1 MIFLDFYTEI
11 TENET
16 MNGFLQ
22 RVLEEMDFL
31 QVSKAELSRAIE
43 VPDPTVRS
51 WFKKDSIPAADTA
64 LKIAD
69 FLNVSLEYLVTG
81 KKDES
86 KKSKT
91 ELSDFEKNLL
101 KESADL
107 LPEDKVELMSYI
119 EMKKNLYRALRGDN
133 GKIAI
138 VKDC

>member
-11 TENET
+11 TENEI

-51 WFKKDSIPAADTA
+51 WFTKDSIPAADTA
-64 LKIAD
+64 LRIAD

>member
-1 MIFLDFYTEI
+1 MKDFLK
-11 TENET
+11 
-16 MNGFLQ
+16 
-22 RVLEEMDFL
+22 RVLEELDFL
-31 QVSKAELSRAIE
+31 STSKADLARFLNVRKS
-43 VPDPTVRS
+43 TVYS
-51 WFKKDSIPAADTA
+51 WFERDTIPAADTA

-101 KESADL
+101 REAAGL

>member
-1 MIFLDFYTEI
+1 
-11 TENET
+11 

-51 WFKKDSIPAADTA
+51 WFTKDSIPAADTA
-64 LKIAD
+64 LRIAD

-91 ELSDFEKNLL
+91 ELSDFEQNLL
-101 KESADL
+101 KESAGL
-107 LPEDKVELMSYI
+107 LPEDKAELMAYI
-119 EMKKNLYRALRGDN
+119 DMKKKMYRALRGDN

>member
-1 MIFLDFYTEI
+1 MNDFLK
-11 TENET
+11 
-16 MNGFLQ
+16 
-22 RVLEEMDFL
+22 RVLEELDFL
-31 QVSKAELSRAIE
+31 NASKADIARFLNVRKS
-43 VPDPTVRS
+43 TVYS
-51 WFKKDSIPAADTA
+51 WFERDTIPAADTA

-81 KKDES
+81 EKDES
-86 KKSKT
+86 KKSKV

-107 LPEDKVELMSYI
+107 LPEDKVELMAYI
-119 EMKKNLYRALRGDN
+119 DMKKKMYRALRGDN

>member
-1 MIFLDFYTEI
+1 MNDFLK
-11 TENET
+11 
-16 MNGFLQ
+16 
-22 RVLEEMDFL
+22 RVLEELDFL
-31 QVSKAELSRAIE
+31 NASKADIARFLNVRKS
-43 VPDPTVRS
+43 TVYS
-51 WFKKDSIPAADTA
+51 WFERDTIPAADTA

-81 KKDES
+81 EKDES

-101 KESADL
+101 KESAGL
-107 LPEDKVELMSYI
+107 LPEDKVELMAYI
-119 EMKKNLYRALRGDN
+119 DMKKSMYRALKGDN

>member
-1 MIFLDFYTEI
+1 MKDFLK
-11 TENET
+11 
-16 MNGFLQ
+16 
-22 RVLEEMDFL
+22 RVLEELDFL
-31 QVSKAELSRAIE
+31 NTSKADLARFLNVRKS
-43 VPDPTVRS
+43 TVYS
-51 WFKKDSIPAADTA
+51 WFERDTIPAADTA
-64 LKIAD
+64 LRIAD

-107 LPEDKVELMSYI
+107 LPEDKVELMAYI
-119 EMKKNLYRALRGDN
+119 DMKKKMYRALRGDN

>member
-1 MIFLDFYTEI
+1 
-11 TENET
+11 

-51 WFKKDSIPAADTA
+51 WFTKDSIPAADTA

-81 KKDES
+81 KKNES
-86 KKSKT
+86 KKNKI

-107 LPEDKVELMSYI
+107 LPEDKVELMAYI
-119 EMKKNLYRALRGDN
+119 AMKKTMYRALRGDN

>member
-1 MIFLDFYTEI
+1 MKDFLK
-11 TENET
+11 
-16 MNGFLQ
+16 
-22 RVLEEMDFL
+22 RVLEELDFL
-31 QVSKAELSRAIE
+31 NASKADLARFLDVRKS
-43 VPDPTVRS
+43 TVYS
-51 WFKKDSIPAADTA
+51 WFERDTIPAADTA

-81 KKDES
+81 EKDES
-86 KKSKT
+86 KKSRI

-101 KESADL
+101 REAADL

>member
-1 MIFLDFYTEI
+1 MNDFLK
-11 TENET
+11 
-16 MNGFLQ
+16 
-22 RVLEEMDFL
+22 RVLEELDFL
-31 QVSKAELSRAIE
+31 NASKADIARFLNVRKS
-43 VPDPTVRS
+43 TVYS
-51 WFKKDSIPAADTA
+51 WFERDTIPAADTA

-86 KKSKT
+86 KKSKA

-101 KESADL
+101 REAADL
-107 LPEDKVELMSYI
+107 LQEDKVELLAYI
-119 EMKKNLYRALRGDN
+119 AMKKSMYRALKGDN

>member
-1 MIFLDFYTEI
+1 
-11 TENET
+11 

-22 RVLEEMDFL
+22 RVIEEMDFL
-31 QVSKAELSRAIE
+31 QVSKAELSRAID
-43 VPDPTVRS
+43 VPDSTVRS

-64 LKIAD
+64 LRIAD

-81 KKDES
+81 KKNES

-101 KESADL
+101 REAAGL

-119 EMKKNLYRALRGDN
+119 EMKKNLYRALKGDN

>member
-1 MIFLDFYTEI
+1 MKDFLK
-11 TENET
+11 
-16 MNGFLQ
+16 
-22 RVLEEMDFL
+22 RVLEELDFL
-31 QVSKAELSRAIE
+31 NTSKADLARFLNVRKS
-43 VPDPTVRS
+43 TVYS
-51 WFKKDSIPAADTA
+51 WFERDTIPAADTA

-101 KESADL
+101 KESAGL

>member
-1 MIFLDFYTEI
+1 MGL
-11 TENET
+11 

-43 VPDPTVRS
+43 VPDSTVRS

-69 FLNVSLEYLVTG
+69 FLNVPLEYLITG

-86 KKSKT
+86 KKSKI
-91 ELSDFEKNLL
+91 ELTDFERNLL
-101 KESADL
+101 REAASL
-107 LPEDKVELMSYI
+107 LPEDKAELMAYI
-119 EMKKNLYRALRGDN
+119 AMKKTLYRTLKADN
-133 GKIAI
+133 GKTAI

>member
-1 MIFLDFYTEI
+1 MNDFLK
-11 TENET
+11 
-16 MNGFLQ
+16 
-22 RVLEEMDFL
+22 RVLEELDFL
-31 QVSKAELSRAIE
+31 NASKADIARFLNVRKS
-43 VPDPTVRS
+43 TVYS
-51 WFKKDSIPAADTA
+51 WFERDTIPAADTA

-101 KESADL
+101 REAADL
-107 LPEDKVELMSYI
+107 LPEDKVELLAYI
-119 EMKKNLYRALRGDN
+119 AMKKSMYRALKGDN

>member
-1 MIFLDFYTEI
+1 
-11 TENET
+11 

-51 WFKKDSIPAADTA
+51 WFTKDSIPAADTA

-69 FLNVSLEYLVTG
+69 FLNVSLKYLVTG
-81 KKDES
+81 EKDES
-86 KKSKT
+86 KKSKI

-101 KESADL
+101 REAAGL
-107 LPEDKVELMSYI
+107 LPEDKVELMAYI
-119 EMKKNLYRALRGDN
+119 DMKKSMYRALKGDN

>member
-1 MIFLDFYTEI
+1 MKDFLK
-11 TENET
+11 
-16 MNGFLQ
+16 
-22 RVLEEMDFL
+22 RVLEELDFL
-31 QVSKAELSRAIE
+31 NASKADLARFLNVRKS
-43 VPDPTVRS
+43 TVYS
-51 WFKKDSIPAADTA
+51 WFERDTIPAADTA

-91 ELSDFEKNLL
+91 ELSDFEQNLL
-101 KESADL
+101 KESAGL
-107 LPEDKVELMSYI
+107 LPEDKAELMAYI
-119 EMKKNLYRALRGDN
+119 DMKKKMYRALRGDN

>member
-1 MIFLDFYTEI
+1 
-11 TENET
+11 

-51 WFKKDSIPAADTA
+51 WFTKDSIPAADTA
-64 LKIAD
+64 LRIAD

-91 ELSDFEKNLL
+91 ELSDFEQNLL
-101 KESADL
+101 KESAGL
-107 LPEDKVELMSYI
+107 LPEDKAELMAYI
-119 EMKKNLYRALRGDN
+119 DMKKKMYRAWRGDN

>member
-1 MIFLDFYTEI
+1 
-11 TENET
+11 

-51 WFKKDSIPAADTA
+51 WFTKDSIPAADTA

-81 KKDES
+81 EKDES
-86 KKSKT
+86 KKSKA

-107 LPEDKVELMSYI
+107 LPEDKVELMAYI
-119 EMKKNLYRALRGDN
+119 DMKKTMYRALRGDN

>member
-1 MIFLDFYTEI
+1 
-11 TENET
+11 

-51 WFKKDSIPAADTA
+51 WFTKDSIPAADTA

-69 FLNVSLEYLVTG
+69 FLNVPLEYLVTG
-81 KKDES
+81 KKDAP
-86 KKSKT
+86 KKNKG

-101 KESADL
+101 KEAASL
-107 LPEDKVELMSYI
+107 LPEDKVELMAYI
-119 EMKKNLYRALRGDN
+119 AMKKSLYRALKADN
-133 GKIAI
+133 GKMAVI
-138 VKDC
+138 KDC

>member
-1 MIFLDFYTEI
+1 
-11 TENET
+11 

-22 RVLEEMDFL
+22 RVIEEMDFL
-31 QVSKAELSRAIE
+31 QVSKAELSRAID
-43 VPDPTVRS
+43 VPDSTVRS

-64 LKIAD
+64 LRIAD

-81 KKDES
+81 KKNES

-101 KESADL
+101 REAAGL